1 MSGDARRE
9 SIVRAALP
17 VFARLGRD
25 GAGTDEIAR
34 AAGVSQPYVIRLFGG
49 KDTLFLAV
57 IDDLFDRI
65 SEALTMSQPA
75 PTDTRLAVM
84 LAAYRDVTDD
94 PVIAHMAVQAVAA
107 AISDDEVRQR
117 VRARI
122 HELHKMV
129 WAAAGGDTDA
139 VREFFGTVTLIDMV
153 AALDVPGLLGPGW

>member
-107 AISDDEVRQR
+107 SPDV
-117 VRARI
+117 
-122 HELHKMV
+122 
-129 WAAAGGDTDA
+129 AAAVATA
-139 VREFFGTVTLIDMV
+139 PPVASVAPAV
-153 AALDVPGLLGPGW
+153 AAASPDAPAAASPASPSTSP